1 MLRVCQR
8 RTNPPPHLLS
18 LQVLGLH
25 KGDDSGLHRPQ
36 FLQRG
41 QRQRRNSSA
50 EMLGKAD
57 GPIDGLFSR
66 PLFSHQTGLVC
77 VDFGY
82 WAQILK
88 VVFFL
93 SSDPDDCLKSPPVC
107 AVFAGFSHASC
118 RVADSPS
125 SLARLSPAR
134 FGLVWFGSR
143 GYCKHP

>member
-57 GPIDGLFSR
+57 GPIDGLFSL
-66 PLFSHQTGLVC
+66 PLFSHQTCLVR

-82 WAQILK
+82 CPRRGGGERAQILK
-88 VVFFL
+88 VVYSKLCF
-93 SSDPDDCLKSPPVC
+93 SSPLILTTV
-107 AVFAGFSHASC
+107 
-118 RVADSPS
+118 
-125 SLARLSPAR
+125 
-134 FGLVWFGSR
+134 
-143 GYCKHP
+143 